1 MYSQLIQ
8 EIKRRILED
17 YNTGDEEYDAIAQGA
32 LASLLGY
39 AEGQQKMPKDLRKES
54 QEYLKTLSES
64 PYNNT
69 PVTNVQAVVRELV
82 NFLDRPASY
91 DPDHVSG
98 ETCTLEGWVARDC
111 FRGNICL
118 FEHKPI
124 RPSEQDLGIWKC
136 HGSVLHLPK
145 EAFPKL
151 RWEDEPVKV
160 KLTIT
165 PKTT

>member
-1 MYSQLIQ
+1 MYPQLIQ

-32 LASLLGY
+32 LASLLAY

-69 PVTNVQAVVRELV
+69 PVTNAQAVVTELV
-82 NFLDRPASY
+82 NFLERPASY

-111 FRGNICL
+111 FLGNICL

-124 RPSEQDLGIWKC
+124 RPSEGPGIWKC
-136 HGSVLHLPK
+136 HCSVLALPK